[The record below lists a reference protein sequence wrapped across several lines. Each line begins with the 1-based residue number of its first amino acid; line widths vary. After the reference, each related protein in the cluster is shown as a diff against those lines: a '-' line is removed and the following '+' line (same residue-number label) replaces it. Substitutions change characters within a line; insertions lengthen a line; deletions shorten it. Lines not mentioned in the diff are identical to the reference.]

1 MTYINETEPSVDVL
15 FLKIALK
22 DDEGAFRTLFYNFF
36 PSLCVF
42 ANRYVD
48 DKNTCEDIVQETF
61 LKIWKKRKSL
71 EINTS
76 ARNFLVTSVRN
87 SCIDYQR
94 KKETEESYRVYHTR
108 FTDNL
113 SASDDIYTIR
123 ELEAMISSSLN
134 KLPDNV
140 RGVFE
145 MNRFEGKTYT
155 QIAEE
160 NNISVKTVEAYMS
173 KALKLLRVE
182 LRDYLPFVA
191 LFLW

>member
-1 MTYINETEPSVDVL
+1 MYVNETELSVDVL

-22 DDEGAFRTLFYNFF
+22 DDEEAFRTLFYHFF

-48 DKNTCEDIVQETF
+48 DTDTCEDIVQETF

-71 EINTS
+71 EINVS
-76 ARNFLVTSVRN
+76 ARNFLITSVRN
-87 SCIDYQR
+87 SCVDYQR
-94 KKETEESYRVYHTR
+94 KKETEENYKVYHSH
-108 FTDNL
+108 FVENVYVSEDL
-113 SASDDIYTIR
+113 YTIR
-123 ELEAMISSSLN
+123 ELEEMINNSLN
-134 KLPDNV
+134 KLPENM
-140 RGVFE
+140 RTIFE
-145 MNRFEGKTYT
+145 MNRFEGKTYV

-182 LRDYLPFVA
+182 LKDYLPFTI